1 MSDILIPTMNAGQI
15 LSSDGTSRISSATG
29 TSGQFLVADST
40 NSSGLSWSSLGSTGQ
55 IMQIYRT
62 EVTATTNSVEIT
74 NIQFSPRE
82 IYVDVYATSVSP
94 SGALSASYN
103 VSVQFNQDS
112 TSNAYSSKGFHARTL
127 GPIIQTYEFN
137 NIAFINLANSTVDPL
152 MWQNDGATYLQMRI
166 HNASST
172 SQHKVCTVMSRRT
185 NSFSGY
191 ATWGMANWKNTNAIT
206 SIKLNFSGIGGI
218 AVGSVVSVY
227 GGTV

>member
-1 MSDILIPTMNAGQI
+1 

-40 NSSGLSWSSLGSTGQ
+40 NSSGLSWSSLGVTGQ
-55 IMQIYRT
+55 IIQIYRT
-62 EVTATTNSVEIT
+62 AVTATTSSVEIT
-74 NIQFSPRE
+74 NIQLSPRE
-82 IYVDVYATSVSP
+82 IYVDVYATAIA
-94 SGALSASYN
+94 GSASTSSN
-103 VSVQFNQDS
+103 LSVRFNQDS
-112 TSNAYSSKGFHARTL
+112 TSNAYSSKGFHARTT
-127 GPIIQTYEFN
+127 GPVIQTYEFN
-137 NIAFINLANSTVDPL
+137 NIGFINLSDSTVDRL
-152 MWQNDGATYLQMRI
+152 MWQNSGATYLQMRI

-206 SIKLNFSGIGGI
+206 SIKLDFSGIGGI